1 MGFLTEHKHTEITNH
16 LDRILSSKSYDL
28 DAEVPEL
35 VDLIKT
41 KNEPVYIDNQE
52 EAARIL
58 RKKLKYGNKLQQ
70 SRSLDT
76 LHILITSGFKLSV
89 LYNDEKLLDRL
100 RVIGLGTSRL
110 QDGNGLTYS
119 SKVIQKC
126 SKYMVVWCQYIQ
138 QNGYSNDR
146 CYNKLFSSCSKVKQF
161 RLRGIGRSS
170 GFLDDDVDTME
181 FDAEDA
187 EDFDYYDNS
196 GNRTMMTARTDPD
209 RKYRIPKINLN
220 KAAPKI
226 KSTISDSLAAAVSL
240 QNALVAM
247 PPGSDAMDDKRATEC
262 FVQARAIR
270 RKVLRYLQ
278 LVTEGEFLG
287 ALIHANEE
295 LVAALTKYDE
305 MCKGEGSE
313 EGDVNSYSSEA
324 SSGQSSGSGTRP
336 RAGSSSSSS
345 SSNGN
350 HGGYGHLAVTN
361 DATHDKH
368 SIISYPS
375 STTSN
380 PFGDQNEI

>member
-28 DAEVPEL
+28 DLEVPEL
-35 VDLIKT
+35 VDLIRT

-52 EAARIL
+52 EAARVL

-70 SRSLDT
+70 SRSLET
-76 LHILITSGFKLSV
+76 LHILITSGVKLTV

-119 SKVIQKC
+119 SKVLRKC
-126 SKYMVVWCQYIQ
+126 SKYMILWCQYII
-138 QNGYSNDR
+138 QNGVSNDR
-146 CYNKLFSSCSKVKQF
+146 CYNKLFSSCSRVKQY
-161 RLRGIGRSS
+161 RLSSRGSSVRSS
-170 GFLDDDVDTME
+170 GFLDDDAME
-181 FDAEDA
+181 FDAD
-187 EDFDYYDNS
+187 DYAQ
-196 GNRTMMTARTDPD
+196 TVTDPD
-209 RKYRIPKINLN
+209 RKYRIPKIDLN

-247 PPGSDAMDDKRATEC
+247 PPGADAMDDKRATEC

-305 MCKGEGSE
+305 MCRGDDDEVGLEGS
-313 EGDVNSYSSEA
+313 DANSYSSEEV

-336 RAGSSSSSS
+336 RANRGNSGSSTTSSSTS
-345 SSNGN
+345 D
-350 HGGYGHLAVTN
+350 GYRHPALAHN
-361 DATHDKH
+361 DTTHDKH